1 MPRTIL
7 GPIDGSRRFNHELS
21 PYDRG
26 KIVGAVSQGA
36 GFADAGEPVHCPS
49 LTAPATVKYD
59 AERLDS
65 HNKPRIGRPKSWD
78 DRFERRVLR

>member
-7 GPIDGSRRFNHELS
+7 GPIDGNRRFNHELS
-21 PYDRG
+21 PYERG

-36 GFADAGEPVHCPS
+36 SFADAGKPVHCPS
-49 LTAPATVKYD
+49 LTARATVIYD
-59 AERLDS
+59 AERLDG
-65 HNKPRIGRPKSWD
+65 HAKPRTGRPKSWD